1 MQCRK
6 QRGDR
11 WDETKWREERWETTL
26 YCSLFILLIYYLC
39 SVPTSSSA
47 YACQGKGEGAIFRG
61 CDAWTW
67 SGEESTSQS
76 VEDTFAIPAGVA
88 ATAQFPQAATAAAT
102 ALKIPQQITF
112 SRQNQLS
119 STVLP
124 SKPAQPQLWAATPT
138 QSQQKPTSSG
148 LISPPQQQA
157 SQSLAHTDTHTLH
170 HSASAGASYGL
181 LRENR
186 RHLLHWSLILNI
198 FFHLSPFSA
207 GIHDATST
215 PCIQHRLPPLSCI
228 QCDTR
233 RHRAYTLWRLH
244 FLHHRHPYRRHS
256 DFVQEDHHHRN
267 NMVRGQEIILIIMRH
282 RDSSL
287 DQLEDLKLYII
298 TNLFTQLL
306 FTFVCVCVFMCCVCV
321 RTLN

>member
-1 MQCRK
+1 MKRVRFNFGETPFKFMDADSSSRTRTRGRYCASKTTTNKFKKCEYKVFLLYFFLVANCVKKSANTKWKWKWRNFSTSPAHLNKKSKEMIMQWRK

-76 VEDTFAIPAGVA
+76 VEDTFAIATGVA

-102 ALKIPQQITF
+102 ALKIPQQISF
-112 SRQNQLS
+112 SRQSQSS

-138 QSQQKPTSSG
+138 QSQPEPTGSG
-148 LISPPQQQA
+148 LISSPQQQA

-186 RHLLHWSLILNI
+186 RHLLH
-198 FFHLSPFSA
+198 
-207 GIHDATST
+207 
-215 PCIQHRLPPLSCI
+215 
-228 QCDTR
+228 
-233 RHRAYTLWRLH
+233 
-244 FLHHRHPYRRHS
+244 
-256 DFVQEDHHHRN
+256 
-267 NMVRGQEIILIIMRH
+267 
-282 RDSSL
+282 
-287 DQLEDLKLYII
+287 
-298 TNLFTQLL
+298 
-306 FTFVCVCVFMCCVCV
+306 
-321 RTLN
+321 